1 MAEGYNYNAIAEHP
15 IIPEFEDTLKWK
27 WNGALL
33 DLSELPF
40 EEYTK
45 TVFQTSG
52 SGGGGGDQTG
62 GTKVITNSVT
72 LSYDNTG
79 DTYEVIA
86 SVQYPTESELTVTVN
101 VEGESEPVNIVIPAG
116 AMRGRKAMSRPSTD
130 PQPVLEDP
138 SISPVKDE
146 NYTYVVVV
154 PEVIKDKFK
163 AYYGVVLQSKLNT
176 VDSAKLMTMSAD
188 MIDSTGMTLKYTIP
202 ARDLQNV
209 TDEQL
214 LNDYRY
220 ALVVAIPQSVY
231 DANEFTFLEHTFQ
244 SPSEFVFSKNLAIET
259 SPYTVLVRTSDGM
272 QYVSRYMNTIEY
284 EFDMKYTG

>member
-40 EEYTK
+40 DEYTK
-45 TVFQTSG
+45 TIYHTSG
-52 SGGGGGDQTG
+52 SGGGGDDESG

-72 LSYDNTG
+72 LSYDESGAN
-79 DTYEVIA
+79 YEIVA
-86 SVQYPTESELTVTVN
+86 SVQYPTESELTVTVD
-101 VEGESEPVNIVIPAG
+101 VEGESAPVNVVIPAG
-116 AMRGRKAMSRPSTD
+116 AMRGRFMMSRPTTD
-130 PQPVLEDP
+130 PKPVLSDP

-163 AYYGVVLQSKLNT
+163 AYYGVILQSKLNT
-176 VDSAKLMTMSAD
+176 VDGPKLMSMTAD
-188 MIDSTGMTLKYTIP
+188 MIDSNGMTLKFTIP

-231 DANEFTFLEHTFQ
+231 DEVDYTFVEHTFQ
-244 SPSEFVFSKNLAIET
+244 SESEFVFSKNLAIET
-259 SPYTVLVRTSDGM
+259 SPYTLMVRTSDGM
-272 QYVSRYMNTIEY
+272 QYVSRYGTTIEY
-284 EFDMKYTG
+284 QFDMKYTG